1 MAVDLDKIVSV
12 YTKIRDKRS
21 ELKKAFETKD
31 AELKGK
37 LEQLEAVLLSQL
49 NTTKSDSTKTAHG
62 TFYRQKDVMPSCSDW
77 AAFYEW
83 IKKHDAFDAL
93 ERRVKKT
100 FITDYM
106 EEQRRKAL
114 EQQAEDGH
122 DGEHPDDTTP
132 PLPPGINVYTKYVV
146 RVRKN

>member
-1 MAVDLDKIVSV
+1 MAVDLDKIVAV

-21 ELKKAFETKD
+21 ELKKAFEKEDTG
-31 AELKGK
+31 LKGK
-37 LEQLEAVLLSQL
+37 LEQLEGVLLNQL
-49 NTTKSDSTKTAHG
+49 NTTKSDSTKTSHG

-77 AAFYEW
+77 AAFYAW
-83 IKKHDAFDAL
+83 IKEHDAFDAL

-106 EEQRRKAL
+106 EEHRRKAL

-122 DGEHPDDTTP
+122 DSEHSDAATP
-132 PLPPGINVYTKYVV
+132 QLPPGISVYTKYVV